1 MWISYGEGD
10 NNLNNFNE
18 FNISEYILT
27 AIDKL
32 GFKNPSKVQ
41 IEVIPRALLGKD
53 LIVKAQT
60 GSGKT
65 AAFGIPICE
74 KINLEER
81 KPQAL
86 VLTPTRELCVQ
97 VKEDISNLGRLKRVK
112 CTAIFGKQPYE
123 AQVTSLKQ
131 RTHVIVGT
139 PGRTLDHIERGTLDL
154 SEIKYL
160 IIDEADEMLKLG
172 FIEQVEAIIDKV
184 SDDRITMLFSATI
197 PEEVEAICK
206 KYMKEPEIVEIP
218 SSKITADNIK
228 HIYYEIDE
236 TRKFDLLLDIFYAEN
251 TKSGIIFCSTK
262 DRVGNITSRLK
273 KHGIPCEALH
283 GGMLQNDRLAVIN
296 AFRRGEFMF
305 LITTDVAARG
315 IDIQEITHIIN
326 YDVPMEKERYVHRT
340 GRTARA
346 GEKGAAITLVSH
358 NEYRF
363 FDAVEQYIGFKIE
376 KKSLPSME
384 EIELSKE
391 AFLNSIK
398 AKPKLK
404 KSKSANL
411 NVDITK
417 IYLGAGKKKKI
428 RSMDIVGTI
437 TSIEGITAE
446 DIGIIDIQDNISYVD
461 ILNGKGLIVIDA
473 LKHKK
478 IKGKTVKVQKAEK

>member
-1 MWISYGEGD
+1 M
-10 NNLNNFNE
+10 NNFNE
-18 FNISEYILT
+18 FNLSEDILT

-32 GFKNPSKVQ
+32 GYKTPSKVQ
-41 IEVIPRALLGKD
+41 SEVIPRALQGVD
-53 LIVKAQT
+53 LIAKANT

-97 VKEDISNLGRLKRVK
+97 VKEDISNLGRLRRVK

-123 AQVTSLKQ
+123 AQATALKQ

-139 PGRTLDHIERGTLDL
+139 PGRTLDHIERGTMDL
-154 SEIKYL
+154 SKIKYL

-172 FIEQVEAIIDKV
+172 FIEQVEAIINRVNK
-184 SDDRITMLFSATI
+184 DRITMLFSATI
-197 PEEVEAICK
+197 PEEIMGICE
-206 KYMKEPEIVEIP
+206 KYMRKPEIIEIA

-228 HIYYEIDE
+228 HVYYEIE
-236 TRKFDLLLDIFYAEN
+236 ESRKFDLLLDIFYVEN
-251 TKSGIIFCSTK
+251 PKSGIIFCSTK
-262 DRVGNITSRLK
+262 DKVGNITSRLK
-273 KHGIPCEALH
+273 KQGIPCDALH
-283 GGMLQNDRLAVIN
+283 GGMLQNERLSTIN
-296 AFRRGEFMF
+296 RFRRGEFMF
-305 LITTDVAARG
+305 LVTTDVAARG
-315 IDIQEITHIIN
+315 LDIQEITHIIN

-376 KKSLPSME
+376 NKELPTME
-384 EIELSKE
+384 EILLSKD

-404 KSKSANL
+404 KSKSADL

-428 RSMDIVGTI
+428 RPVDIVGTI
-437 TSIEGITAE
+437 TSIEGITPE

-461 ILNGKGLIVIDA
+461 ILNRKGLIVLEA

-478 IKGKTVKVQKAEK
+478 IKGKTVKAQKAEK

>member
-1 MWISYGEGD
+1 M
-10 NNLNNFNE
+10 NNFNE
-18 FNISEYILT
+18 FNLSEDILT

-32 GFKNPSKVQ
+32 GYKIPSKVQ
-41 IEVIPRALLGKD
+41 SEVIPRALQGVD
-53 LIVKAQT
+53 LIAKANT

-74 KINLEER
+74 RINLEER

-97 VKEDISNLGRLKRVK
+97 VKEDISNLGRLRRVK

-123 AQVTSLKQ
+123 AQATALKQ

-139 PGRTLDHIERGTLDL
+139 PGRTLDHIERGTMDL
-154 SEIKYL
+154 SKIKYL

-172 FIEQVEAIIDKV
+172 FIEQVEAIINRVNK
-184 SDDRITMLFSATI
+184 DRITMLFSATI
-197 PEEVEAICK
+197 PEEIMGICEK
-206 KYMKEPEIVEIP
+206 HMRKPEIVEIA

-228 HIYYEIDE
+228 HVYYEIE
-236 TRKFDLLLDIFYAEN
+236 ESRKFDLLLDIFYVEN
-251 TKSGIIFCSTK
+251 PKSGIIFCSTK
-262 DRVGNITSRLK
+262 DKVGNITSRLK
-273 KHGIPCEALH
+273 KQGIPCDALH
-283 GGMLQNDRLAVIN
+283 GGMLQNERLSTIN
-296 AFRRGEFMF
+296 RFRRGEFMF
-305 LITTDVAARG
+305 LVTTDVAARG
-315 IDIQEITHIIN
+315 LDIQEITHIIN

-376 KKSLPSME
+376 NKELPTME
-384 EIELSKE
+384 EILLSKD

-404 KSKSANL
+404 KSKSADL

-428 RSMDIVGTI
+428 RPVDIVGTI
-437 TSIEGITAE
+437 TSIEGITPE

-461 ILNGKGLIVIDA
+461 ILNRKGLIVLEA
-473 LKHKK
+473 LKYKK
-478 IKGKTVKVQKAEK
+478 IKGKTVKAQKAEK